1 MTDYLSKKKKY
12 EQACEAAIK
21 TKSWKDAYWNAA
33 KAAEAS
39 FALAECTESEI
50 AGRYVDDAEE
60 WVKMAEQMKDRALHN
75 SDSSG
80 DASNKSRKVKNG
92 DGSEDDDSEWKMS
105 DTPGVYF
112 NDIVGMEDLKKRIER
127 YIMKAENSEEL
138 AKWPNAKIG
147 DGMILFGPPGT
158 GKTFFAKAVATEL
171 NAAFFDVKGS
181 NLLSKWV
188 GESQRNVTKLFDEIK
203 QHERAVLFMDEID
216 GLLAA
221 RGTGSSSTREGVL
234 TEFLSAMDGVR
245 SNMNSLLFIGAT
257 NRPVSL
263 DSAIVS
269 RVGAMIYVGLPDLEA
284 RKSMLENVFSKL
296 PEGYED
302 EICLNELAERFE
314 GCSMRDIRRFSELMV
329 DLGFEQKL
337 NCGDGKITLELIEQ
351 AWKDSSPAPMSE
363 RELNKYKTIKQE
375 L

>member
-1 MTDYLSKKKKY
+1 MTDYLNKKKKY

-39 FALAECTESEI
+39 FALAECTTGEI
-50 AGRYVDDAEE
+50 AGKYVDDAEE
-60 WVKMAEQMKDRALHN
+60 WVNMAEQMKERALHN

-80 DASNKSRKVKNG
+80 GASNKGRKVRNG
-92 DGSEDDDSEWKMS
+92 DGTKDEDSEWKVS
-105 DTPGVYF
+105 DSPGVYF
-112 NDIVGMEDLKKRIER
+112 NDIVGMDELKKRIQR
-127 YIMKAENSEEL
+127 YIMKAENAEEL
-138 AKWPNAKIG
+138 ARWPNAKIG

-171 NAAFFDVKGS
+171 DAAFFDVKGS

-188 GESQRNVTKLFDEIK
+188 GESQKNVTQLFDEIAK
-203 QHERAVLFMDEID
+203 HERAVLFMDEID
-216 GLLAA
+216 GLLAS

-245 SNMNSLLFIGAT
+245 SNMSSLLFIGAT

-269 RVGAMIYVGLPDLEA
+269 RVGAMIYVGLPDVES
-284 RKSMLENVFSKL
+284 RKSLLENVFSKL

-302 EICLNELAERFE
+302 EICLNELAERFD

-337 NCGDGKITLELIEQ
+337 NSGDGKITVELVEN
-351 AWKDSSPAPMSE
+351 AWKDASPTPMLE
-363 RELNKYKTIKQE
+363 KEINKYKKMAT
-375 L
+375 